1 MIRIDGTIVH
11 LEGACPVE
19 EAETLLEALQS
30 GGMTGLNLGACQS
43 LHTAVFQLVR
53 ACGLP
58 VLAAPADP
66 VLAGLLPASAG
77 SGGQPLPQVA

>member
-19 EAETLLEALQS
+19 EAETLLEALQ
-30 GGMTGLNLGACQS
+30 GGEMTGLHLGACQS

-58 VLAAPADP
+58 VVAAPADP
-66 VLAGLLPASAG
+66 VIAKLLPAP
-77 SGGQPLPQVA
+77 SGTTAAALSEVA